1 MVINLS
7 KFQTTLTNFYFLTI
21 IFIFLIFVVTIN
33 TAFSYSYSQETV
45 LPKSYH
51 IQNNITV
58 IPPHLN
64 GETNRAYVTTYK
76 NYSIQQSSH
85 KSSAIN
91 NSLSFTIINAAITI
105 SEKIKNGT
113 GKVYSP
119 EPNQTIV
126 AYYEKSII
134 GKKS

>member
-1 MVINLS
+1 MI
-7 KFQTTLTNFYFLTI
+7 
-21 IFIFLIFVVTIN
+21 
-33 TAFSYSYSQETV
+33 
-45 LPKSYH
+45 LP
-51 IQNNITV
+51 I
-58 IPPHLN
+58 LN
-64 GETNRAYVTTYK
+64 GETNRVYDTTYK
-76 NYSIQQSSH
+76 NYSMQQSSH

-126 AYYEKSII
+126 AHYEKSII